1 MPLMTASDWAAMRV
15 DLVEIRDDNAVSITL
30 RRNNAT
36 LPAQTVRIA
45 RSGRGN
51 VQDGAAAQ
59 ASVAPVIVL
68 GDTTFDVQ
76 PEDRFTH
83 DGLLYQIEF
92 VRPNRRVMVVAEA
105 KAVA

>member
-15 DLVEIRDDNAVSITL
+15 DLVEIRDDNAVSITI
-30 RRNNAT
+30 RRGNTT

-51 VQDGAAAQ
+51 VQDGTAAQ
-59 ASVAPVIVL
+59 ASTAPVIVL

-76 PEDRFTH
+76 PEDRFTVE
-83 DGLLYQIEF
+83 GLVYQVEF
-92 VRPNRRVMVVAEA
+92 VRPNRRVAIVAEA